1 MAQMLIVSFILLSAK
16 HMPTVPSQRMRE
28 RSMGTAKLAVAPSTG
43 DFTEQ
48 LGRESLIIKDSQH
61 TQTFKTA
68 SSLREMIE

>member
-48 LGRESLIIKDSQH
+48 LGRDCLIIKDAQH
-61 TQTFKTA
+61 THNVQNSFIPA
-68 SSLREMIE
+68 RDH